1 MDTEREH
8 MKLPIMVWKC
18 LVVSAVKTPLE
29 EESRPSLSLS
39 LSHSVQTKIGSPC
52 FLSRWDDKKEAKRK
66 IEKEREK
73 ENSLGIDRVI
83 TTFSFDPFQ

>member
-1 MDTEREH
+1 

-66 IEKEREK
+66 IERERE
-73 ENSLGIDRVI
+73 NTLGIDRVI
-83 TTFSFDPFQ
+83 TTFFFDPFQ